1 MSISVTETDQPN
13 QALKVKSGTPEDA
26 AGVASTAG
34 IMSFIGSRVVQ
45 REASAIETNSS
56 LANSETHRTFLD
68 ISYFA
73 GLDGLRC
80 FSILAVIGYHA
91 KLTTT
96 LFQRGDLGV
105 DLFFV
110 ISGFLITTLLLRE
123 QASTGR
129 VSLRAFYLRRGLRI
143 FPAYYVV
150 IALYVGVVAALERG
164 PEGHAFFQNLPA
176 FLTYTSNWFVAS
188 DQFAPEG
195 RVIFYF
201 AWSLATEEQFYLFW
215 PSLIILFGR
224 RWFLSLAAISGLMV
238 ADLALQFLIKSGAL
252 DFGLNGNRAAT
263 SIETPICLGCI
274 LAYVLHRP
282 RSFAW
287 AYRWLGQAWALPA
300 LLLVLLAGCVSTAT
314 PSLVCYVVMTLVVG
328 ACCIRP
334 DPEANWLLC
343 NAPMRYLGTIS
354 YGMYLLH
361 MLSLNAAKRLPVGDG
376 WLFLLTGLAITIL
389 VATVS
394 FHVLETPFLRLK
406 DRIGRSPA
414 HARKDTTVPLAAEG
428 REELERLG
436 QEPSHKTPP
445 DTPQNA

>member
-1 MSISVTETDQPN
+1 V
-13 QALKVKSGTPEDA
+13 QA
-26 AGVASTAG
+26 
-34 IMSFIGSRVVQ
+34 
-45 REASAIETNSS
+45 EASAVERNSS
-56 LANSETHRTFLD
+56 LASADAHRAFLD
-68 ISYFA
+68 TKYFA

-91 KLTTT
+91 NLTTT
-96 LFQRGDLGV
+96 SLFQRGQFGV

-129 VSLRAFYLRRGLRI
+129 VSLSAFYLRRGLRI
-143 FPAYYVV
+143 FPAYYFV
-150 IALYVGVVAALERG
+150 IALYIGVVATLERN
-164 PEGHAFFQNLPA
+164 PEGQEFFQNLPA

-188 DQFAPEG
+188 DQFVPEG

-224 RWFLSLAAISGLMV
+224 RWFLPLAAISGLMI
-238 ADLALQFLIKSGAL
+238 ADLAMQSLIRSGAL

-263 SIETPICLGCI
+263 SIEAPICLGCI

-300 LLLVLLAGCVSTAT
+300 LLLVLPAVCASAAIPTLM
-314 PSLVCYVVMTLVVG
+314 CYVVMALVVG

-334 DPEANWLLC
+334 DSGAGWLLS
-343 NAPMRYLGTIS
+343 NAPVRYLGTIS

-361 MLSLNAAKRLPVGDG
+361 MLSLNAAKKLTGGDG
-376 WLFLLTGLAITIL
+376 WLFLFTGLAITIL
-389 VATVS
+389 AATLS
-394 FHVLETPFLRLK
+394 YRFLETPFLRLK
-406 DRIGRSPA
+406 ERIGRSTPHGRTNRRA
-414 HARKDTTVPLAAEG
+414 PLAA
-428 REELERLG
+428 
-436 QEPSHKTPP
+436 
-445 DTPQNA
+445 D

>member
-1 MSISVTETDQPN
+1 M
-13 QALKVKSGTPEDA
+13 
-26 AGVASTAG
+26 
-34 IMSFIGSRVVQ
+34 Q
-45 REASAIETNSS
+45 REASAITGNAS
-56 LANSETHRTFLD
+56 LASPDAYRTFLD
-68 ISYFA
+68 IKYFP

-80 FSILAVIGYHA
+80 LSILGVIGYHA

-96 LFQRGDLGV
+96 TLFQRGDFGV

-123 QASTGR
+123 QARAGR
-129 VSLRAFYLRRGLRI
+129 ISLSGFYLRRGLRI
-143 FPAYYVV
+143 FPAYYAV
-150 IALYVGVVAALERG
+150 IALYVGVVAVVERN
-164 PEGHAFFQNLPA
+164 PEGQAFFENLPA

-188 DQFAPEG
+188 DQFVPDH

-224 RWFLSLAAISGLMV
+224 RWYLSVAAISGLMV
-238 ADLALQFLIKSGAL
+238 ADLAMQFLLRSGAL
-252 DFGLNGNRAAT
+252 DFGLNWNRVAT

-300 LLLVLLAGCVSTAT
+300 LLLVLLACCAFTAI
-314 PSLVCYVVMTLVVG
+314 PSVLCYVVMALVVG

-334 DPEANWLLC
+334 DSGARWLLS
-343 NAPMRYLGTIS
+343 NAPVRYLGTIS

-361 MLSLNAAKRLPVGDG
+361 MLSLNTAKRLTGGDG
-376 WLFLLTGLAITIL
+376 WLFLLTGLAITI
-389 VATVS
+389 VAATLS
-394 FHVLETPFLRLK
+394 YRFLETPFLRLK
-406 DRIGRSPA
+406 ERIGRSTSHGRA
-414 HARKDTTVPLAAEG
+414 ARRLPLAA
-428 REELERLG
+428 
-436 QEPSHKTPP
+436 
-445 DTPQNA
+445 D